1 MLRKNGKGEK
11 KKSPRNTLAHK
22 CRVFV
27 KVQGLS
33 QAERSLL
40 LVTPQLLLHVIL
52 MSSFHWLSV
61 KSCLVFTHF
70 DLSRA
75 IGPRQRPWR
84 RHFNLRPPPARER
97 TPPFPADARP
107 LSCAASTASRSVQEC
122 ADSSRTATSSV
133 FPDWKQVFT
142 PVHQLAEGSAEFKSS
157 R

>member
-1 MLRKNGKGEK
+1 MLRKNGKGGK

-52 MSSFHWLSV
+52 MSSFRWLRV

-84 RHFNLRPPPARER
+84 RHFNLRPPRRGSARLCFQR
-97 TPPFPADARP
+97 TPGRSPALHQRP
-107 LSCAASTASRSVQEC
+107 RTPSKNVPIPPERRLLRFFLIESRFSLLSIN
-122 ADSSRTATSSV
+122 
-133 FPDWKQVFT
+133 
-142 PVHQLAEGSAEFKSS
+142 
-157 R
+157 